1 METIKNELATLV
13 YTYSANKKIADKSF
27 TDKVIESY
35 RDAIKVNNYVK
46 DYKYVNYDIAGA
58 VAVYDICNQEVLLN
72 VEGIIDTAKERLQID
87 EQLGVITSEFNYYA
101 KINLTVVNAIIHEL
115 THASQYKRYIE
126 GPKDL
131 ENEILCL
138 SLERNVDVLKKNY
151 ISPQKAFYYKMLDRK
166 FREELY
172 HDALP
177 SERMADIKGLEFE
190 SDISK
195 LLDTED
201 KDNLILYTD
210 LHLLHGK
217 IRGYKGFSPTGFAT
231 FVNETLKLQFGLNYE
246 DPDIQQIESRYNAL
260 AKENNL
266 SLEERLRLG
275 LPIEKQE
282 EEKLEEN
289 IKVLKINILKN

>member
-1 METIKNELATLV
+1 METIKNELAVLV

-27 TDKVIESY
+27 ADKVIELY
-35 RDAIKVNNYVK
+35 RDAIKVNDYVK

-58 VAVYDICNQEVLLN
+58 VAVYDICNKEVLLN
-72 VEGIIDTAKERLQID
+72 VEGIIDTARERLQID
-87 EQLGVITSEFNYYA
+87 EQLGIITSEFNYYA

-131 ENEILCL
+131 ENEILGL

-190 SDISK
+190 NDISK
-195 LLDTED
+195 LLKSED
-201 KDNLILYTD
+201 KDALEKYTT
-210 LHLLHGK
+210 LRLLHGK
-217 IRGYKGFSPTGFAT
+217 ITGYKGFSPTGFVT
-231 FVNETLKLQFGLNYE
+231 LVNETLKLQFGLNYGE
-246 DPDIQQIESRYNAL
+246 SDIEQIESRYNL
-260 AKENNL
+260 IAKEYNL
-266 SLEERLRLG
+266 DTEERIRLG
-275 LPIEKQE
+275 LPVEKIELQK
-282 EEKLEEN
+282 
-289 IKVLKINILKN
+289 IKTKADILKEVI